1 MLRKSRI
8 VQTPPG
14 QDVRKKSCAIQIP
27 TGQHDLDRPQNR
39 KQESVC
45 HEDLVHETGIWS
57 DLSDLSEYI
66 ICAKWGSVGVR
77 TGRR

>member
-45 HEDLVHETGIWS
+45 HEDLVHETGI
-57 DLSDLSEYI
+57 
-66 ICAKWGSVGVR
+66 
-77 TGRR
+77 